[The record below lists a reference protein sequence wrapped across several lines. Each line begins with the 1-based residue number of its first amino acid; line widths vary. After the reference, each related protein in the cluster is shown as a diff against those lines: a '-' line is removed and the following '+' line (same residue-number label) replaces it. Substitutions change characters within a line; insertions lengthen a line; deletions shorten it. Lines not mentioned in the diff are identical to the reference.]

1 MFHGTWQTMSPDL
14 IDIAAIVPVY
24 NNEPTLEELK
34 DRLVQNLSPYGKF
47 LIVLID
53 DASTDG
59 SRRTME
65 RLALEKD
72 YIKVVY
78 HEKNQGQQ
86 FAIRTGL
93 FSTEAKFFVV
103 MDADL
108 QDVPEDIPKMY
119 ECLQATASDAVFA
132 RRKNFYQ
139 QRYRM
144 VTSRI
149 YKFAVYL
156 LSGLP
161 MYTGG
166 FVLFNIAVRDK
177 IRDMNTKGFYIAG
190 LVAKT
195 KLKVSTVNTF
205 RNKRLIGSSSFNFKK
220 RLQMAYANITCLL
233 EK

>member
-1 MFHGTWQTMSPDL
+1 MSPDR
-14 IDIAAIVPVY
+14 INIAAIVPVY
-24 NNEPTLEELK
+24 NSEPTLVELK
-34 DRLVQNLSPYGKF
+34 ERLFLNLSSIGTF
-47 LIVLID
+47 QIVFVD
-53 DASTDG
+53 DASKDG
-59 SRRTME
+59 SKRVI
-65 RLALEKD
+65 EKLSEEND
-72 YIKVVY
+72 SIKVIC
-78 HEKNQGQQ
+78 HEENQGQQ
-86 FAIRTGL
+86 YAIRTGL
-93 FSTEAKFFVV
+93 FATDADHYIV

-108 QDVPEDIPKMY
+108 QDVPEDIPKLY
-119 ECLQATASDAVFA
+119 ECLMNTSSDAVFA

-166 FVLFNIAVRDK
+166 FVLFNKAVRDN
-177 IRDMNTKGFYIAG
+177 IFAMNTKGFYIAG

-195 KLKVSTVNTF
+195 KLKISTVDTF